1 MKNLK
6 RVLAMLLVAVLLFSF
21 AGCHKKDEIAVTV
34 GDVKF
39 TSAYYMCA
47 LMSADG
53 EAKTKV
59 DEKLAE
65 KEDSDSTSTE
75 EVDYYSQ
82 KIDGKKYEEWV
93 EERAIEMLKEIA
105 AYKILCKENKLEI
118 DKETASS
125 AEMYASYYWSSY
137 GYGAYYE
144 PNGVGQ
150 ATYTNFMKDSY
161 YSELYFE
168 HLYGK
173 EGEKALAEDKV
184 KSTIY
189 DNFIIAN
196 VLEGAITSEMKDADK
211 TALKTKFDGYLAD
224 LKAGKK
230 TFEEIYK
237 THNNIK
243 DEEEKKEETTE
254 DKTDEEKPAEPK
266 DKYAT
271 ILGAKETTYE
281 SEHYDTVKAMATGE
295 IKLIEKEDKSGYVLV
310 VKQDIKAD
318 EYYLENLDSTAR
330 HMLADEEYEKTIA
343 DYVKGLKAE
352 INKYATG
359 QFKVKKI
366 VEPTYN

>member
-1 MKNLK
+1 M
-6 RVLAMLLVAVLLFSF
+6 
-21 AGCHKKDEIAVTV
+21 
-34 GDVKF
+34 
-39 TSAYYMCA
+39 
-47 LMSADG
+47 
-53 EAKTKV
+53 
-59 DEKLAE
+59 
-65 KEDSDSTSTE
+65 
-75 EVDYYSQ
+75 
-82 KIDGKKYEEWV
+82 
-93 EERAIEMLKEIA
+93 
-105 AYKILCKENKLEI
+105 
-118 DKETASS
+118 
-125 AEMYASYYWSSY
+125 
-137 GYGAYYE
+137 
-144 PNGVGQ
+144 
-150 ATYTNFMKDSY
+150 
-161 YSELYFE
+161 
-168 HLYGK
+168 
-173 EGEKALAEDKV
+173 

>member
-6 RVLAMLLVAVLLFSF
+6 RILAMLLVAVLLFSF

-65 KEDSDSTSTE
+65 KEDKESSSK

-82 KIDGKKYEEWV
+82 KIDGKEYVEWV
-93 EERAIEMLKEIA
+93 ENRAIEMLKEIA
-105 AYKILCKENKLEI
+105 TYKILCKENKLEI
-118 DKETASS
+118 DDATASS

-137 GYGAYYE
+137 GYSAYYE

-150 ATYTNFMKDSY
+150 TTYANFMKDSY

-173 EGEKALAEDKV
+173 EGEKALAADKV
-184 KSTIY
+184 SSTIY
-189 DNFIIAN
+189 DKFIIAN
-196 VLEGAITSEMKDADK
+196 VLEGAITSEMTDTQK
-211 TALKTKFDGYLAD
+211 TELKTKFDGYVAD

-243 DEEEKKEETTE
+243 DEEKKEEATE
-254 DKTDEEKPAEPK
+254 DKKDEEKPAEPK

-271 ILGAKETTYE
+271 VLGAKETVHE

-330 HMLADEEYEKTIA
+330 HILADDEYEKTIA
-343 DYVKGLKAE
+343 DYVKGLKAD
-352 INKYATG
+352 INKYATK